1 MFLSPENFAAEPNRM
16 KKNRMIAILIAA
28 VALFSLPCQKK
39 GGIEGLDL
47 SVLFAEKNLTDNLY
61 VDMTYH
67 WKMAADFQVFED
79 NHPVFVRFHQ
89 GDRLLLQD
97 DYLPEIPS
105 SEWEAGR
112 EYEWTR
118 KIYIPPFIDEFDP
131 DFKGSEVLTLSIGL
145 TDTLGAPMESG
156 TVLLRKKLRVSLSP
170 LTPAVLYMDGWY
182 ETGPDPED
190 PEREGRWTG
199 REARC
204 LIDNPERDAF
214 LVIRGS
220 VHPEAP
226 LGQEITFSIDDTILD
241 RFVPEERTFEKSFPI
256 PRERLGD
263 KKDFFLKITVDRT
276 FVPAREMPG
285 SRDTRE
291 LGVFV
296 SFLYFK

>member
-1 MFLSPENFAAEPNRM
+1 M
-16 KKNRMIAILIAA
+16 KKNRKIAILVAA

-47 SVLFAEKNLTDNLY
+47 SVLFAARNLTDNLY
-61 VDMTYH
+61 VDMTYR
-67 WKMAADFQVFED
+67 WRTAANFRKFEG
-79 NHPVFVRFHQ
+79 NRPVFVRFHR

-97 DYLPEIPS
+97 DYHPEIPS

-112 EYEWTR
+112 DYEWTR
-118 KIYIPPFIDEFDP
+118 KIFIPPFIDEFDP
-131 DFKGSEVLTLSIGL
+131 GFKGSEVLTLSVGL
-145 TDTLGAPMESG
+145 AETPGAPMEAG
-156 TVLLRKKLRVSLSP
+156 VVLLRKKLRVSLSP

-182 ETGPDPED
+182 EAGPDPVD
-190 PEREGRWTG
+190 PGRKGRWTG

-220 VHPEAP
+220 LHPEAP
-226 LGQEITFSIDDTILD
+226 PGQEITLRIDDTVLE
-241 RFVPEERTFEKSFPI
+241 RFVTEERAFEKSYSI
-256 PRERLGD
+256 PQERLGD
-263 KKDFFLKITVDRT
+263 KKDFFLKIAVDRT
-276 FVPAREMPG
+276 FVPSRVLPD